1 LDIPNSWVSQIR
13 RVALLGEDMMLELII
28 VTLALYLL
36 ALSAALLLSEAGEA
50 DKRAEDEAATA
61 IDALLPQTQCGDCGY
76 PGCLPYA
83 RAIVEQDVPL
93 NLCPPGGAITVRKLE
108 KLLGRTSPLHSAPVT
123 PEDTI
128 ALIDEDTCIGC
139 VKCIHACPVDAI
151 AGSAKQL
158 HAVIPQYCTGC
169 ELCLPPCPVDCIT
182 MIPRHPTSH
191 QQTA

>member
-1 LDIPNSWVSQIR
+1 
-13 RVALLGEDMMLELII
+13 MLELII

-36 ALSAALLLSEAGEA
+36 ALSAAMLLSEAGEA
-50 DKRAEDEAATA
+50 NKRTEEEAVAE

-93 NLCPPGGAITVRKLE
+93 NLCPPGGAVTVTKLE
-108 KLLGRTSPLHSAPVT
+108 KLLGRTSYRHSAPLM
-123 PEDTI
+123 PENTI

-139 VKCIHACPVDAI
+139 VKCIIACPVDAI
-151 AGSAKQL
+151 VGSAKQL
-158 HAVIPQYCTGC
+158 HVVIPEYCTGC

-182 MIPRHPTSH
+182 MIPRHPEPH

>member
-1 LDIPNSWVSQIR
+1 
-13 RVALLGEDMMLELII
+13 MMLELII

-36 ALSAALLLSEAGEA
+36 ALSAAMLLSKADEA
-50 DKRAEDEAATA
+50 DKRAADEAVTE

-76 PGCLPYA
+76 PGCRPYA

-93 NLCPPGGAITVRKLE
+93 NLCPPGGIVTVRKLE
-108 KLLGRTSPLHSAPVT
+108 KILGRTSYRHIAPVT
-123 PEDTI
+123 PENII

-151 AGSAKQL
+151 IGSAKQL
-158 HAVIPQYCTGC
+158 HAVIPEYCTGC
-169 ELCLPPCPVDCIT
+169 KLCLPPCPVDCIT
-182 MIPRHPTSH
+182 MIPRQPESY